1 MIKKKV
7 TFFFGFFGFTMVKPL
22 LDQSMKKLLAS
33 NGFVYTTL
41 KK

>member
-7 TFFFGFFGFTMVKPL
+7 TFFCSFFWLYHGKPVACPVL
-22 LDQSMKKLLAS
+22 KKLLAS